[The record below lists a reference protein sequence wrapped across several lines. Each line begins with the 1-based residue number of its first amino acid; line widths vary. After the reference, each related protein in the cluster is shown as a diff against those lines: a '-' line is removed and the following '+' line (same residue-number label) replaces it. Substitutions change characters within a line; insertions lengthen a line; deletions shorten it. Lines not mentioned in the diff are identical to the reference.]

1 MPRLNALIA
10 LILLALAQPTLA
22 DTSKIAIG
30 DRSFI
35 LSEPAGTTGRPLP
48 LVVLLHGSG
57 GSGESMSNNLPLFD
71 AKAPTEFRAAFL
83 DATFY
88 TTGSGGKGRVWNDGC
103 CGPDVRPVN
112 VDDVAYIDAVID
124 LLRSRGLVA
133 GDKVAVVGHS
143 NGAKMAYRYACERG
157 NKVFAMVAVSGGMI
171 MKDCVGMS
179 GMRVLNL
186 HGSNDETAPIGG
198 GYGKGN
204 PAILQANIA
213 DAGASLQAQGATWS
227 LQVVSG
233 AAHVLPSI
241 DSKLKSTTGKDL
253 VNTLIDFIFPSP

>member
-1 MPRLNALIA
+1 M
-10 LILLALAQPTLA
+10 
-22 DTSKIAIG
+22 
-30 DRSFI
+30 
-35 LSEPAGTTGRPLP
+35 
-48 LVVLLHGSG
+48 
-57 GSGESMSNNLPLFD
+57 
-71 AKAPTEFRAAFL
+71 
-83 DATFY
+83 
-88 TTGSGGKGRVWNDGC
+88 
-103 CGPDVRPVN
+103 
-112 VDDVAYIDAVID
+112 VID
-124 LLRSRGLVA
+124 QSKNYELRLFPAFIFHYPQYS
-133 GDKVAVVGHS
+133 K
-143 NGAKMAYRYACERG
+143 RYIWG
-157 NKVFAMVAVSGGMI
+157 NKVFALVAVSGGMI

-186 HGSNDETAPIGG
+186 HGSKDETAPIGG

-253 VNTLIDFIFPSP
+253 VDTLIDFIFPSP